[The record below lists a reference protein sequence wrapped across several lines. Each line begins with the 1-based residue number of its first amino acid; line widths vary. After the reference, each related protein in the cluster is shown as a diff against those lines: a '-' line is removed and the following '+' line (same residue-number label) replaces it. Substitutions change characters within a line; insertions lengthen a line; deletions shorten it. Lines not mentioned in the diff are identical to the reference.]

1 MSLKNINESNLKV
14 VDGFKSISC
23 NFCLG
28 YFDCLHQINDKN
40 IPSSN
45 ASLVKFLTMFKKWT
59 MEARF
64 LKVSILAGCLKLEV
78 VAWIVGLSSAI
89 FNNNGQ
95 LVPNAFLESL
105 KIFVK

>member
-1 MSLKNINESNLKV
+1 
-14 VDGFKSISC
+14 
-23 NFCLG
+23 
-28 YFDCLHQINDKN
+28 
-40 IPSSN
+40 
-45 ASLVKFLTMFKKWT
+45 

-105 KIFVK
+105 KIFVKWLHDYLKMIDHMWNKKGLGN